1 MATLRQQYENY
12 LFSTDS
18 KITFEEWE
26 RTVFNKKF
34 SSLSQRKINAIL
46 NTFPDVDI
54 ESEYEKEERLLE
66 DFDEY
71 LRLLADMKVG
81 LKRKMMLLEGY
92 VDIIKIK
99 NNGI

>member
-12 LFSTDS
+12 LFSSDS

-26 RTVFNKKF
+26 RTIFNQKF
-34 SSLSQRKINAIL
+34 SNLSQRKINAIL

-66 DFDEY
+66 DLDEY
-71 LRLLADMKVG
+71 LRLLADMRVG
-81 LKRKMMLLEGY
+81 LKRKMILLEGY
-92 VDIIKIK
+92 VDIIKSKK
-99 NNGI
+99 NAG

>member
-1 MATLRQQYENY
+1 MSTLIQQYKNY
-12 LFSTDS
+12 LSETDS

-46 NTFPDVDI
+46 NTFPEVDI

-71 LRLLADMKVG
+71 LRLLAEMKVG
-81 LKRKMMLLEGY
+81 LKRKIMLMEGY
-92 VDIIKIK
+92 VDIIKNKK
-99 NNGI
+99 NAG

>member
-12 LFSTDS
+12 LFVSDS

-46 NTFPDVDI
+46 NTFHDVDI

-71 LRLLADMKVG
+71 LKLLSDMKVG

-92 VDIIKIK
+92 VDVIKSKK
-99 NNGI
+99 NV

>member
-12 LFSTDS
+12 LFATDS
-18 KITFEEWE
+18 KITLEEWE

-71 LRLLADMKVG
+71 LKLLSDMKVG

-92 VDIIKIK
+92 VDVIKSKK
-99 NNGI
+99 NV

>member
-12 LFSTDS
+12 LFATDS

-46 NTFPDVDI
+46 NTFPIVDI
-54 ESEYEKEERLLE
+54 EIGCKKEEIMLE
-66 DFDEY
+66 DFNEY
-71 LRLLADMKVG
+71 LKLLSEMKVD
-81 LKRKMMLLEGY
+81 LKRKIFLIEGY
-92 VDIIKIK
+92 MDVIKKK
-99 NNGI
+99 NNAG

>member
-12 LFSTDS
+12 LFATDS
-18 KITFEEWE
+18 KITFEKWE
-26 RTVFNKKF
+26 RTVFNKKY

-71 LRLLADMKVG
+71 LKLLSDMKVG

-92 VDIIKIK
+92 VDVIKSKK
-99 NNGI
+99 NV

>member
-1 MATLRQQYENY
+1 MATLGQQYENY
-12 LFSTDS
+12 LFATDS

-71 LRLLADMKVG
+71 LKLLSDMKVG

-92 VDIIKIK
+92 VDVIKSKK
-99 NNGI
+99 NG

>member
-12 LFSTDS
+12 LFATDS

-46 NTFPDVDI
+46 NTFPEVDI

-71 LRLLADMKVG
+71 LKLLSDMKVG

-92 VDIIKIK
+92 VDVIKSKK
-99 NNGI
+99 NV

>member
-12 LFSTDS
+12 LFASDS

-26 RTVFNKKF
+26 RTVFNQKF
-34 SSLSQRKINAIL
+34 SNLSQRKINAIL
-46 NTFPDVDI
+46 NTSPDVDI
-54 ESEYEKEERLLE
+54 ESVYEKEERILE

-71 LRLLADMKVG
+71 LRLLSEMKVG

-92 VDIIKIK
+92 MDVIKKK
-99 NNGI
+99 NNAG

>member
-71 LRLLADMKVG
+71 LKLLSDMKVG

-92 VDIIKIK
+92 VDVIKSKK
-99 NNGI
+99 NV

>member
-12 LFSTDS
+12 LFATDS

-71 LRLLADMKVG
+71 LKLLSDMKVG

-92 VDIIKIK
+92 VDVIKSKK
-99 NNGI
+99 NV

>member
-12 LFSTDS
+12 LFATDS

-71 LRLLADMKVG
+71 LKLLSDMKVG

-92 VDIIKIK
+92 VDVIKSKK
-99 NNGI
+99 NG